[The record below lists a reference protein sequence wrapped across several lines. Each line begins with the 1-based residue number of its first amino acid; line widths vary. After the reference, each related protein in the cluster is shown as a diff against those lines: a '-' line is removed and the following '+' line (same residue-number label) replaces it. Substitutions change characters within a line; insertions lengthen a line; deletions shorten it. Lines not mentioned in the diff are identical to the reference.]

1 MPAQPDAAGVRDPGA
16 DAGPSAQAA
25 HGAGPGAPPDL
36 GALAALGE
44 PARRALYAYI
54 AAQGRPVSRDEAAG
68 ATGMRRATAAFHLE
82 RLVEDGLLEA
92 GFARLSGRT
101 GPGAGRTA
109 KLYSRAHRQ
118 IDVSLPPRRY
128 AVAGDILASA
138 VEEAQRRSVPI
149 GEAVTQAAERTG
161 RQMAAGSTGLADM
174 LASLGYEPRDAGP
187 GETQLANCPFHELA
201 VRHRELVCTL
211 NLHLLRAALAGLGA
225 PAQARLDPA
234 EGRCCVTITP
244 VGPKPAA
251 TEPSS
256 RLTAGRAHGPGIT
269 ARLPARDA
277 GSGTA
282 RERR

>member
-1 MPAQPDAAGVRDPGA
+1 MSDMPAQPDAGVRDTGAEASLGPEASLGAEAGPRAGA
-16 DAGPSAQAA
+16 DLGA
-25 HGAGPGAPPDL
+25 GAGPGAQADL

-118 IDVSLPPRRY
+118 IDVTLPPRRY

-149 GEAVTQAAERTG
+149 GEAVTQAAERAG
-161 RQMAAGSTGLADM
+161 REMAAGRAGLADM
-174 LASLGYEPRDAGP
+174 LARLGYEPRDAGP

-211 NLHLLRAALAGLGA
+211 NLHLLRAALAELGA

-234 EGRCCVTITP
+234 EGRCCVTIIP
-244 VGPKPAA
+244 GGA
-251 TEPSS
+251 E
-256 RLTAGRAHGPGIT
+256 AGH
-269 ARLPARDA
+269 D
-277 GSGTA
+277 
-282 RERR
+282 

>member
-1 MPAQPDAAGVRDPGA
+1 MSDMPAQPDAATLPDPGA
-16 DAGPSAQAA
+16 GGNRPEAC
-25 HGAGPGAPPDL
+25 PGAEADPGGPADL

-44 PARRALYAYI
+44 PARRALYAYV

-128 AVAGDILASA
+128 AVAGDILATA
-138 VEEAQRRSVPI
+138 VEEAQRRSVPVE
-149 GEAVTQAAERTG
+149 EAVTQAAEQAG
-161 RQMAAGSTGLADM
+161 RQMAAGAAGLADL
-174 LASLGYEPRDAGP
+174 LASLGYEPRDAGQ
-187 GETQLANCPFHELA
+187 GETQLANCPFHELV

-211 NLHLLRAALAGLGA
+211 NLHLLRGALAGLGE

-234 EGRCCVTITP
+234 EGRCCVTISP
-244 VGPKPAA
+244 QEAA
-251 TEPSS
+251 AGS
-256 RLTAGRAHGPGIT
+256 RTAG
-269 ARLPARDA
+269 
-277 GSGTA
+277 
-282 RERR
+282 ER